1 MNFISS
7 PSSFSIRHI
16 DMGKFNTIMSKFDQE
31 LQAILE
37 APVQQVKIT
46 QKGINLCNEVL
57 SKLKEQVDKEDFE
70 TVAEEIHFFKEV
82 KPAVMSYL
90 IYFTEVHSC
99 EVRKP
104 QAGNSFQTRFF
115 EKEIKKINKFFYRNV
130 DFSHYMELGYNYL
143 DHQLF
148 TRNYKQNFPVTPLVN
163 YYQFPEFSTSHDM
176 LWSKIKAMHRLV
188 HYIRQALEELRPGH
202 LFISPQK
209 KHPVLLWTS
218 SKTSLI
224 ELIYALYSDGAVN
237 HGTADLSAITASF
250 EDFFNIKLDNVYKT
264 YSEMKARKGS
274 KTKFLEELMISLQH
288 KMSREDGL

>member
-1 MNFISS
+1 ME
-7 PSSFSIRHI
+7 
-16 DMGKFNTIMSKFDQE
+16 KFE
-31 LQAILE
+31 LDLTTILE
-37 APVQQVKIT
+37 ARVQEVRVT
-46 QKGINLCNEVL
+46 QKGINLCNRIL
-57 SKLKEQVDKEDFE
+57 SRLKEQVEKEDFE

-99 EVRKP
+99 EIRKP
-104 QAGNSFQTRFF
+104 KAGSSFQVRFF

-130 DFSHYMELGYNYL
+130 DFAHYMELGHTYL

-148 TRNYKQNFPVTPLVN
+148 TRNNQQNFPFTPLVN

-176 LWSKIKAMHRLV
+176 LWAKIKAMHRLV
-188 HYIRQALEELRPGH
+188 HYIRQSLEELRPGQN
-202 LFISPQK
+202 FISSGK

-224 ELIYALYSDGAVN
+224 ELIYALYADGAVN
-237 HGTADLSAITASF
+237 HGTADLSTITTSF

-264 YSEMKARKGS
+264 YSEIKARKGS
-274 KTKFLEELMISLQH
+274 KTKFLEELMLTLQQ
-288 KMSREDGL
+288 KMSKEDSL

>member
-1 MNFISS
+1 MN
-7 PSSFSIRHI
+7 
-16 DMGKFNTIMSKFDQE
+16 KFEQDLTS
-31 LQAILE
+31 ILE
-37 APVQQVKIT
+37 APVQEVRVT
-46 QKGINLCNEVL
+46 QKGINLCNRIL
-57 SKLKEQVDKEDFE
+57 SKLKEQVEKEDFE
-70 TVAEEIHFFKEV
+70 TVGEEIHFFKEV

-104 QAGNSFQTRFF
+104 RAGNSFQARFF

-130 DFSHYMELGYNYL
+130 DFSHYMELGHTYL

-148 TRNYKQNFPVTPLVN
+148 TRNYQKNFPFTPLIN

-176 LWSKIKAMHRLV
+176 LWAKIKAMHRLV
-188 HYIRQALEELRPGH
+188 HYIRQSLEELRPGH

-224 ELIYALYSDGAVN
+224 ELIYALYADGAVN
-237 HGTADLSAITASF
+237 HGAADLSTITSSF

-264 YSEMKARKGS
+264 YSEIKARKGS
-274 KTKFLEELMISLQH
+274 KTKFLEELMLNLQQ
-288 KMSREDGL
+288 KINREDSVQ